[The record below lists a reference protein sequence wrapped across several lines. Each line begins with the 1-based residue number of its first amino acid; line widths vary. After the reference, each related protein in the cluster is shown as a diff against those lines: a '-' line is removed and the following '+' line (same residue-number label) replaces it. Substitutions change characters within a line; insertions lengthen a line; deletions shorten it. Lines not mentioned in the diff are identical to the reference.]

1 MAREPKP
8 RGSKASRTSSVNE
21 KAAAASEGAAA
32 RAAAAPPSGSP
43 RDRVIDALFR
53 LAEDHRWDEIELG
66 DIAREAGVTLA
77 ELRDLFPSK
86 GAILGA
92 YSRRVDKVVLEGT
105 TDDLVGESVRERLFD
120 VLMRRLDAMTPQ
132 KAALKAIA
140 RDLRMDPLSMAALN
154 QVALNSQRYML
165 AAAGISTEGPAG
177 ALKVQG
183 AVLLFARVLDTWFRD
198 DDPGLSR
205 TMAALDKELERAG
218 RNANALSDLC
228 RIASPFR
235 ALFERVA
242 DGPRRFRERASRD
255 RDDRRS
261 DEDPDEDYA
270 PAI

>member
-8 RGSKASRTSSVNE
+8 RGSKTSRTSSVNE
-21 KAAAASEGAAA
+21 KAASASGGTPASP
-32 RAAAAPPSGSP
+32 PPSGSP

-53 LAEDHRWDEIELG
+53 LADDRRWDEIELG
-66 DIAREAGVTLA
+66 DIAQEGGVTLA

-92 YSRRVDKVVLEGT
+92 YARRVDKAVLEGT

-132 KAALKAIA
+132 KSALKAIS
-140 RDLRMDPLSMAALN
+140 RDLRMDPLSIAALN

-183 AVLLFARVLDTWFRD
+183 AVLLFARVMDTWFRD
-198 DDPGLSR
+198 DDPGLSK

-242 DGPRRFRERASRD
+242 EGPRRSRERASRD
-255 RDDRRS
+255 RDDDRKRYD
-261 DEDPDEDYA
+261 DEPDEDYA
-270 PAI
+270 PAM

>member
-21 KAAAASEGAAA
+21 KAAAASEAASP
-32 RAAAAPPSGSP
+32 PPSGSP

-53 LAEDHRWDEIELG
+53 LAEDRRWDEIELG
-66 DIAREAGVTLA
+66 DIAQEAGVTLA

-92 YSRRVDKVVLEGT
+92 YTRRIDKIVLEGT

-132 KAALKAIA
+132 KAALKAIS
-140 RDLRMDPLSMAALN
+140 RDLRMDPLSIAALN

-183 AVLLFARVLDTWFRD
+183 AVLLFARVMDTWFRD
-198 DDPGLSR
+198 DDSGLSR

-218 RNANALSDLC
+218 RNASALSDLC

-235 ALFERVA
+235 AMFQRVA
-242 DGPRRFRERASRD
+242 EGPRRFRERASRD
-255 RDDRRS
+255 RDEDRKRY
-261 DEDPDEDYA
+261 DDDPDEDYA
-270 PAI
+270 PAM

>member
-21 KAAAASEGAAA
+21 KAAASAGKAAA
-32 RAAAAPPSGSP
+32 SPPPSAGP

-53 LAEDHRWDEIELG
+53 LAEDRRWDEIELG

-92 YSRRVDKVVLEGT
+92 YARRIDKIVLEGT

-120 VLMRRLDAMTPQ
+120 VLMRRLDAMEPQ
-132 KAALKAIA
+132 KAGLRAIA
-140 RDLRMDPLSMAALN
+140 RELRTYPLSIAALN

-218 RNANALSDLC
+218 RNANALADLC
-228 RIASPFR
+228 RLASPFR

-242 DGPRRFRERASRD
+242 EGPRRFRERASRD
-255 RDDRRS
+255 RDERRY
-261 DEDPDEDYA
+261 DDDPDEDYA
-270 PAI
+270 PAT